1 LDEKGKDIFEKFVI
15 RKDQD
20 SFTHLFEH
28 YFNRLFQFAMTI
40 VKSEILAEEI
50 VLDVFTKLWGK
61 RDDLTKI
68 TNIKA
73 YLYIAVRNSAISA
86 IRAKKKI
93 VFEIFDSATIPLEDY
108 HLSAENEL
116 IEEEMFKDLNEA
128 VKNLP
133 EKCKIIFKLIRED
146 GLNRNEVA
154 DILGISVKT
163 VDNQIAIAVRK
174 IADRLNI
181 DLHNPKN
188 SVNLLTLLFSM
199 N

>member
-1 LDEKGKDIFEKFVI
+1 MDEIGKNIFEKFVV

-20 SFTHLFEH
+20 SFAQLFEH

-40 VKSEILAEEI
+40 VKSELLAEEI
-50 VLDVFTKLWGK
+50 VLDVFMKLWGK
-61 RDDLTKI
+61 REDLARI

-73 YLYIAVRNSAISA
+73 YMYIAVRNSAITA
-86 IRAKKKI
+86 IRAKKKV
-93 VFEIFDSATIPLEDY
+93 VFEIFDSASVSLSDY
-108 HLSAENEL
+108 QLSAENEL
-116 IEEEMFKDLNEA
+116 IEEEMFQDFNEA
-128 VKNLP
+128 VKSLP

-181 DLHNPKN
+181 DLCSPAK
-188 SVNLLTLLFSM
+188 SISLLALLFSA

>member
-1 LDEKGKDIFEKFVI
+1 LDEKGKNIFEKFVI

-20 SFTHLFEH
+20 TFTHLFEH
-28 YFNRLFQFAMTI
+28 YFNRLFQFAMTM

-50 VLDVFTKLWGK
+50 VLDIFTKLWGK
-61 RDDLTKI
+61 REDLKKI

-73 YLYIAVRNSAISA
+73 YLYIAVRNSAITA
-86 IRAKKKI
+86 IRAKKKV
-93 VFEIFDSATIPLEDY
+93 VFEIFDSATVPLADY
-108 HLSAENEL
+108 QLSAENEL
-116 IEEEMFKDLNEA
+116 IEEEMFNDLNEA
-128 VKNLP
+128 VKSLP

-174 IADRLNI
+174 IADQLNI
-181 DLHNPKN
+181 DLHSPAK
-188 SVNLLTLLFSM
+188 SVSLLTLLFSA

>member
-1 LDEKGKDIFEKFVI
+1 MDDKGKNIFEQFVI
-15 RKDQD
+15 RKDQET
-20 SFTHLFEH
+20 FTHLFEH
-28 YFNRLFQFAMTI
+28 YFDRLFQFAMTM

-50 VLDVFTKLWGK
+50 VLDIYTKLWGK
-61 RDDLTKI
+61 RNELARI

-73 YLYIAVRNSAISA
+73 YLYISVRNSAITA
-86 IRAKKKI
+86 IRAKKKV
-93 VFEIFDSATIPLEDY
+93 VFEIFDSATVALADG

-128 VKNLP
+128 VKSLP

-154 DILGISVKT
+154 DILGVSVKT

-174 IADRLNI
+174 IAARLNI
-181 DLHNPKN
+181 DRRSPAK
-188 SVNLLTLLFSM
+188 SVSLLALLLRS